1 MAAQMKALEQ
11 DYEAMKEKFDAAKAR
26 YLVVNS
32 YQWFLIVIVVV
43 ILLLKM
49 PFCLF

>member
-26 YLVVNS
+26 YLVVHMNDFYCS
-32 YQWFLIVIVVV
+32 HSGSDTINVIFF
-43 ILLLKM
+43 I
-49 PFCLF
+49 